1 MVFDIVLFVLL
12 VFALV
17 LEFRL
22 MKRCQDLEQFRKTL
36 ESKVDLYSDHVSD

>member
-1 MVFDIVLFVLL
+1 MVFDILLLFML
-12 VFALV
+12 VVSLV

-36 ESKVDLYSDHVSD
+36 ESKVDLYSEQVLD